1 MDGAVGPPYLTPVA
15 PGASPTE
22 KPTMEEAPSRL
33 VEALAD
39 RYRLERE
46 LGAGGMATVYLAHDL
61 RHDRSVAVK
70 VLRPELAAVI
80 GAERFLAEIKT
91 TAALQHPHI
100 LPLFD
105 SGQADG
111 FLFYVMP
118 LIEGESLRDRLNR
131 EHQLAVED
139 SVRLA
144 KEIGSALDYA
154 HRHGVIHRDI
164 KPENILLHDGAALVA
179 DFGIALAVSH
189 AGGNRMTET
198 GLSLG
203 TPGYMSPEQ
212 ATGERG
218 LDARSD
224 VYSLGC
230 LLYEMLAG
238 EPPHTGPTVQAVIAA
253 VVTKEPERLS
263 VRRKSVP
270 PNIDAAVH
278 KALAKLPADRFASA
292 DAFVRA
298 ISDPTS
304 GAATSATS
312 AFAPAAVAAPA
323 PRSRRTTILAATL
336 LVLLLAVAASGWL
349 RPRETPFLNRYALFL
364 RPNENVASTVL
375 GGHVA
380 VSHDG
385 RKIIYVSRSEGATRL
400 MIKSADQLTPTPL
413 LGTEGASSP
422 FFSPD
427 DRQVGFIKDGRRVL
441 TTSIDGGS
449 PLTLTDSANTT
460 AGDWGSDGYVYFE
473 SDSGISRI
481 RSTGGHIDHI
491 YNFPKGG
498 HEIGAEWPVVLPG
511 ASGLLFRRRREGQA
525 ASDYEIMAM
534 ALPSGAAHVVT
545 RGIYANYARS
555 GHLIVVTS
563 DGKLLAFPFS
573 IRKLETTGPP
583 IALYEGLETNPFG
596 AGISISDA
604 GTLVYPTASQ
614 TAAREVVWVT
624 RDGVVSR
631 VDSSWKVDGT
641 ITDLALSPNGRSLA
655 ITQTHGGT
663 AAIWVKQLPSGPF
676 SRLTFGDTSFLR
688 PSWTA
693 DGTQLLYL
701 GDRGD
706 GAGNVYIKRADG
718 VGAAKLVLKPRVGM
732 SQVFP
737 SPDGQW
743 MILRSSV
750 AEVGNGEIFAVHT
763 GDSALVP
770 LVTTPARDGFPALS
784 PDGKYLAYSSDESG
798 TFEVYVRPFPNV
810 AEARWQVST
819 AGGRAPLWSHSGKE
833 LFFRNN
839 HNDLVAAQIA
849 TSPSFTVQSQ
859 KTLFPLTGLAFG
871 AEIQPFVVGPDD
883 KKFLMMRETVA
894 AEAGLLIVNEH
905 FVDELTAKARAQK

>member
-1 MDGAVGPPYLTPVA
+1 MQ
-15 PGASPTE
+15 
-22 KPTMEEAPSRL
+22 EAPSRL
-33 VEALAD
+33 ADALAD

-61 RHDRSVAVK
+61 RHDRPVALK

-131 EHQLAVED
+131 EHQLPVED

-253 VVTKEPERLS
+253 VVTKEPTRLS
-263 VRRKSVP
+263 ERRRSVP
-270 PNIDAAVH
+270 ANVDFAVH

-292 DAFVRA
+292 DAFVHA
-298 ISDPTS
+298 LNEPATGALS
-304 GAATSATS
+304 AATFGVVSAPT
-312 AFAPAAVAAPA
+312 AKPTT
-323 PRSRRTTILAATL
+323 RRTLILTAAILLMALLAAW
-336 LVLLLAVAASGWL
+336 GWL
-349 RPRETPFLNRYALFL
+349 RPRERSFLNRYALFL
-364 RPNENVASTVL
+364 RPIENVASGAL

-385 RKIIYVSRSEGATRL
+385 RRIIYVGRGEGMTRL
-400 MIKSADQLTPTPL
+400 MIKNADQLNPTPL
-413 LGTEGASSP
+413 QGTDGGSSP

-427 DRQVGFIKDGRRVL
+427 DRQVGFIKDGRKVL
-441 TTSIDGGS
+441 VSSLEGGS

-473 SDSGISRI
+473 SDSGLSRM
-481 RSTGGHIDHI
+481 RSTGGHIEPV
-491 YNFPKGG
+491 YKFPKGA
-498 HEIGAEWPVVLPG
+498 HVIGAEWPVVLPG
-511 ASGLLFRRRREGQA
+511 ARGLLFRRRVEGQGA
-525 ASDYEIMAM
+525 TDYEIMAM
-534 ALPSGAAHVVT
+534 TLPTGEAHVVT

-555 GHLIVVTS
+555 GHLIVVTAA
-563 DGKLLAFPFS
+563 GKLLAIPFDVG
-573 IRKLETTGPP
+573 KLALTGPP
-583 IALYEGLETNPFG
+583 MAIYEGLETNPFG
-596 AGISISDA
+596 AGFAISDA

-614 TAAREVVWVT
+614 SSTRDVVWVT
-624 RDGVVSR
+624 RDGVATR
-631 VDSSWKVDGT
+631 VDSAWKTGGT
-641 ITDLALSPNGRSLA
+641 ITDMSLSPNGRSLA
-655 ITQTHGGT
+655 ITLLHNGT
-663 AAIWVKQLPSGPF
+663 TDIWVKQLPSGPF

-688 PSWTA
+688 PTWTK
-693 DGTQLLYL
+693 DGNHLLYL

-706 GAGNVYIKRADG
+706 GSGNVYSKRADG
-718 VGAAKLVLKPRVGM
+718 VGEAKLVAKPRLGM
-732 SQVFP
+732 SQVIE

-743 MILRSSV
+743 MLLRSTV
-750 AEVGNGEIFAVHT
+750 AVEGNGDIFAVRA
-763 GDSALVP
+763 GDSTLVP
-770 LVTTPARDGFPALS
+770 LVMSPARDGFPALS
-784 PDGKYLAYSSDESG
+784 PDGKWLAYSSDESG
-798 TFEVYVRPFPNV
+798 ALEVYVRPFPNV
-810 AEARWQVST
+810 GDARWQIST
-819 AGGRAPLWSHSGKE
+819 AGGRAPLWAHSGKE

-839 HNDLVAAQIA
+839 HNDLIAAQIA

-859 KTLFPLTGLAFG
+859 KTLFPLAGMAFG
-871 AEIQPFVVGPDD
+871 SEIQPYVVGYDD
-883 KKFLMMRETVA
+883 KRFLMMRETAA
-894 AEAGLLIVNEH
+894 AEAGLLVVNEH
-905 FVDELTAKARAQK
+905 FFDELNSRAQK

>member
-1 MDGAVGPPYLTPVA
+1 MTTTVD
-15 PGASPTE
+15 
-22 KPTMEEAPSRL
+22 RL
-33 VEALAD
+33 AAALAD
-39 RYRLERE
+39 RYRIERE
-46 LGAGGMATVYLAHDL
+46 LGQGGMATVYLAQDL
-61 RHDRSVAVK
+61 KHDRKVAVK
-70 VLRPELAAVI
+70 VLKPELAAVL
-80 GAERFLAEIKT
+80 GAERFVVEIKT

-131 EHQLAVED
+131 EHQLPVDD

-253 VVTKEPERLS
+253 VVTKEPARLS
-263 VRRKSVP
+263 ERRRSVP
-270 PNIDAAVH
+270 LYIDAAVH

-298 ISDPTS
+298 LSEPATGATYATAAITS
-304 GAATSATS
+304 
-312 AFAPAAVAAPA
+312 AAPA
-323 PRSRRTTILAATL
+323 PIAKTSKQRTLIFAA
-336 LVLLLAVAASGWL
+336 LLLLMAVIAASGWL
-349 RPRETPFLNRYALFL
+349 RPRESLFLNRYALFL
-364 RPNENVASTVL
+364 RPNENVASTGV

-380 VSHDG
+380 LSHDG
-385 RKIIYVSRSEGATRL
+385 RKIIYVSGGGTTRL
-400 MIKSADQLTPTPL
+400 MVKSADQLSPTAL
-413 LGTEGASSP
+413 LGTDGASSP

-427 DRQVGFIKDGRRVL
+427 DRQVGFIKDGRKVL
-441 TTSIDGGS
+441 ITSIDGGS

-491 YNFPKGG
+491 YTFPKGA

-511 ASGLLFRRRREGQA
+511 SKGLLFRSRREGQGA
-525 ASDYEIMAM
+525 ADYEIMAM
-534 ALPSGAAHVVT
+534 PLPAGTAHVVA
-545 RGIYANYARS
+545 RGVFATYARS
-555 GHLIVVTS
+555 GHLLVVTS
-563 DGKLLAFPFS
+563 DGKLLAIPFNAS
-573 IRKLETTGPP
+573 KLETTGPP
-583 IALYEGLETNPFG
+583 IAVYEGLETDPFR

-614 TAAREVVWVT
+614 TAAREIVSVT
-624 RDGVVSR
+624 REGVASR
-631 VDSSWKVDGT
+631 VDSAWKVDGT
-641 ITDLALSPNGRSLA
+641 ITDLSLSPDGRALA
-655 ITQTHGGT
+655 ITQRQGGNSN
-663 AAIWVKQLPSGPF
+663 IWVKQLPSGPF

-688 PSWTA
+688 PTWTP

-718 VGAAKLVLKPRVGM
+718 VGAAKLVLKPRLGM

-743 MILRSSV
+743 MILRSTV
-750 AEVGNGEIFAVHT
+750 AETGNGEIFAVHT
-763 GDSALVP
+763 GDSVLVP

-859 KTLFPLTGLAFG
+859 KVLFPLTGMAFG
-871 AEIQPFVVGPDD
+871 AEIQPYVVGLDD

-905 FVDELTAKARAQK
+905 FVEDLTAKARAQK

>member
-1 MDGAVGPPYLTPVA
+1 MEDTPP
-15 PGASPTE
+15 
-22 KPTMEEAPSRL
+22 RL

-46 LGAGGMATVYLAHDL
+46 LGSGGMATVYLAHDL

-131 EHQLAVED
+131 EHQLPVDD

-253 VVTKEPERLS
+253 VVTKEPARLS
-263 VRRKSVP
+263 ERRRSVP
-270 PNIDAAVH
+270 LYIDAAVH

-298 ISDPTS
+298 LSEPATGATYATAAITS
-304 GAATSATS
+304 
-312 AFAPAAVAAPA
+312 AAPA
-323 PRSRRTTILAATL
+323 PIAKTSKQRTLIFAA
-336 LVLLLAVAASGWL
+336 LLLLMTVIAASGWL
-349 RPRETPFLNRYALFL
+349 RPRESLFLNRYALFL
-364 RPNENVASTVL
+364 RPNENVASTGV

-380 VSHDG
+380 LSHDG
-385 RKIIYVSRSEGATRL
+385 RKIIYVSGGGTTRL
-400 MIKSADQLTPTPL
+400 MVKSADQLSPTAL
-413 LGTEGASSP
+413 LGTDGASSP

-427 DRQVGFIKDGRRVL
+427 DRQVGFIKDGRKVL
-441 TTSIDGGS
+441 ITSIDGGS

-491 YNFPKGG
+491 YTFPKGA

-511 ASGLLFRRRREGQA
+511 SKGLLFRSRREGQGA
-525 ASDYEIMAM
+525 ADYEIMAM
-534 ALPSGAAHVVT
+534 PLPAGTAHVVA
-545 RGIYANYARS
+545 RGVFATYARS
-555 GHLIVVTS
+555 GHLLVVTS
-563 DGKLLAFPFS
+563 DGKLLAIPFNAS
-573 IRKLETTGPP
+573 KLETTGPP
-583 IALYEGLETNPFG
+583 IAVYEGLETDPFR

-614 TAAREVVWVT
+614 TAAREIVSVT
-624 RDGVVSR
+624 REGVASR
-631 VDSSWKVDGT
+631 VDSAWKVDGT
-641 ITDLALSPNGRSLA
+641 ITDLSLSPDGRALA
-655 ITQTHGGT
+655 ITQRQGGNSN
-663 AAIWVKQLPSGPF
+663 IWVKQLPSGPF

-688 PSWTA
+688 PTWTP

-718 VGAAKLVLKPRVGM
+718 VGAAKLVLKPRLGM

-743 MILRSSV
+743 MILRSTV
-750 AEVGNGEIFAVHT
+750 AETGNGEIFAVHT
-763 GDSALVP
+763 GDSVLVP

-859 KTLFPLTGLAFG
+859 KVLFPLTGMAFG
-871 AEIQPFVVGPDD
+871 AEIQPYVVGLDD

-905 FVDELTAKARAQK
+905 FVEDLTAKARAQK

>member
-1 MDGAVGPPYLTPVA
+1 MEDTPP
-15 PGASPTE
+15 
-22 KPTMEEAPSRL
+22 RL

-46 LGAGGMATVYLAHDL
+46 LGSGGMATVYLAHDL

-131 EHQLAVED
+131 EHQLPVDD

-253 VVTKEPERLS
+253 VVTKEPARLS
-263 VRRKSVP
+263 ERRRSVP
-270 PNIDAAVH
+270 LYIDAAVH

-298 ISDPTS
+298 LSEPATGATYATAAITS
-304 GAATSATS
+304 
-312 AFAPAAVAAPA
+312 AAPA
-323 PRSRRTTILAATL
+323 PIAKTSKQRTLIFAA
-336 LVLLLAVAASGWL
+336 LLLLMAVIAASGWL
-349 RPRETPFLNRYALFL
+349 RPRESLFLNRYALFL
-364 RPNENVASTVL
+364 RPNENVASTGV

-380 VSHDG
+380 LSHDG
-385 RKIIYVSRSEGATRL
+385 RKIIYVSGGGTTRL
-400 MIKSADQLTPTPL
+400 MVKSADQLSPTAL
-413 LGTEGASSP
+413 LGTDGASSP

-427 DRQVGFIKDGRRVL
+427 DRQVGFIKDGRKVL
-441 TTSIDGGS
+441 ITSIDGGS

-491 YNFPKGG
+491 YTFPKGA

-511 ASGLLFRRRREGQA
+511 SKGLLFRSRREGQGA
-525 ASDYEIMAM
+525 ADYEIMAM
-534 ALPSGAAHVVT
+534 PLPAGTAHVVA
-545 RGIYANYARS
+545 RGVFATYARS
-555 GHLIVVTS
+555 GHLLVVTS
-563 DGKLLAFPFS
+563 DGKLLAIPFNAS
-573 IRKLETTGPP
+573 KLETTGPP
-583 IALYEGLETNPFG
+583 IAVYEGLETDPFR

-614 TAAREVVWVT
+614 TAAREIVSVT
-624 RDGVVSR
+624 REGVASR
-631 VDSSWKVDGT
+631 VDSAWKVDGT
-641 ITDLALSPNGRSLA
+641 ITDLSLSPDGRALA
-655 ITQTHGGT
+655 ITQRQGGNSN
-663 AAIWVKQLPSGPF
+663 IWVKQLPSGPF

-688 PSWTA
+688 PTWTP

-718 VGAAKLVLKPRVGM
+718 VGAAKLVLKPRLGM

-743 MILRSSV
+743 MILRSTV
-750 AEVGNGEIFAVHT
+750 AETGNGEIFAVHT
-763 GDSALVP
+763 GDSVLVP

-859 KTLFPLTGLAFG
+859 KVLFPLTGMAFG
-871 AEIQPFVVGPDD
+871 AEIQPYVVGLDD

-905 FVDELTAKARAQK
+905 FVEDLTAKARAQK